1 MKQDT
6 FAEYLKKVGIIVED
20 MEDAP
25 TLARDVLYDL
35 WSQGIEADIAVEI
48 LFDLGY

>member
-1 MKQDT
+1 MKYET

-20 MEDAP
+20 MENAP
-25 TLARDVLYDL
+25 TIARDILYDL
-35 WSQGIEADIAVEI
+35 WSQGIEAEIAVEI